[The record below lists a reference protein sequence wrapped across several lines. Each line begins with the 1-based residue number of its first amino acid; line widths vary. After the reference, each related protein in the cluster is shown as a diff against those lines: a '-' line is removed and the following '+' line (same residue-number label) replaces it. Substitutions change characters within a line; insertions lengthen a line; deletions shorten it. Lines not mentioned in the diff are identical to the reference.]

1 MNGGGPPGRVGPS
14 SHMPTT
20 SSAIAQA
27 LVTLTILPLRAAW
40 TQYRPIDRILKSL
53 QERGHIKQFKN
64 IHKKTHAYYILSH
77 LEPDRTLTGRPWYT
91 EKFEFDRA
99 FVGAFLNTV
108 KGAVA
113 MVSYTNERGATP
125 QTVTGISS
133 PSAARAELH
142 ESRQVGG
149 LMKMAPLPRLAVAK
163 GQMVMFQPGGK
174 HVMLFG
180 LDPKV
185 KAGGTVRLDLKLADG
200 STASVDAKAVSAADG
215 APAGMSH
222 DHKH

>member
-1 MNGGGPPGRVGPS
+1 MKK
-14 SHMPTT
+14 
-20 SSAIAQA
+20 
-27 LVTLTILPLRAAW
+27 LPLMIVAAALAA
-40 TQYRPIDRILKSL
+40 TPAAAADLK
-53 QERGHIKQFKN
+53 
-64 IHKKTHAYYILSH
+64 LSDAWVR
-77 LEPDRTLTGRPWYT
+77 LPAVQGRPAAAYFMIT
-91 EKFEFDRA
+91 
-99 FVGAFLNTV
+99 G
-108 KGAVA
+108 
-113 MVSYTNERGATP
+113 GATP